1 MMNNALTLHVTQS
14 IATRSSATAKP
25 VVPSTVTVSWMDL
38 LTWMGRLSFAHNV
51 NTHIDLEESLNLRHT
66 TTQNPNKLE
75 TLNHD
80 LHNVLPLCCGIREN
94 DLCYKEV
101 LGVCIAIVPISW
113 PITLNWYKEEWGY
126 CCPQ

>member
-1 MMNNALTLHVTQS
+1 MMNNASLHVTQS

-66 TTQNPNKLE
+66 HTHTKPKQ
-75 TLNHD
+75 
-80 LHNVLPLCCGIREN
+80 
-94 DLCYKEV
+94 
-101 LGVCIAIVPISW
+101 A
-113 PITLNWYKEEWGY
+113 
-126 CCPQ
+126 